1 MNALRPTKSGRITS
15 GRIRKI
21 RTAYRLD
28 IEGTTL
34 RYTIHWRGPEAIN
47 GYEFVVLL
55 VGRATNYLLAEVTC
69 NETDL
74 RLMRFV

>member
-1 MNALRPTKSGRITS
+1 MSAIPPTKSGRITS

-34 RYTIHWRGPEAIN
+34 RYIIHWRGPEAIN
-47 GYEFVVLL
+47 GYEFVVML
-55 VGRATNYLLAEVTC
+55 VGKSTGYLMAEVTC